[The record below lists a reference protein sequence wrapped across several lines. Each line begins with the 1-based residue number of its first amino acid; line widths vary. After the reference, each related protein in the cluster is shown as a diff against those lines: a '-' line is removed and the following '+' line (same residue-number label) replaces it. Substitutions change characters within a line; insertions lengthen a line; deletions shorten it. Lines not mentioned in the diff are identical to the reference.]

1 MANCATNIFHATTAN
16 KQDLVKMEAFLKDH
30 VNGIANQYGE
40 IIGLSCTLLIPYK
53 GYTEGIIVGDFGNK
67 IVVRL
72 INGKEIIEYRDE
84 VIIYD

>member
-1 MANCATNIFHATTAN
+1 M
-16 KQDLVKMEAFLKDH
+16 
-30 VNGIANQYGE
+30 ANQYGE

-72 INGKEIIEYRDE
+72 TNGKEIIEYRDE